1 VHHPR
6 TNTHNVAPLRRRLI
20 PFSRRVTV
28 LRFVRFHPYEHA
40 MATESSDRF
49 SGIGEPEPSAPK
61 RRARGSRELRL
72 DDRVIIAHGMP
83 TRFWQDLYHRALVVP
98 WPTFFV
104 SLAVL
109 FMLLN
114 MTFAALYMLGRAP
127 IANQYPAGFGGAF
140 FFSVETLATVG
151 YGDMHPQT
159 VYAHWI
165 ATLEIFVGMS
175 GIALATGLIF
185 ARFSR
190 PHAKIMF
197 ARYAVVRPLD
207 GRMTL
212 MVRAANARQNV
223 IAEARARLRIM
234 REETSAEGF
243 TLRKLYD
250 LTLVRDQHPVFKL
263 GWSVMHIIDESSPL
277 FGETTATLEASDT
290 SLLLTFEGVDESTSQ
305 TMQARHTWRCDQI
318 YWQHRFVDIMS
329 EKDGVTHIDY
339 SHFDEIVP
347 LDAASIG
354 ANGPVKAAAR

>member
-1 VHHPR
+1 
-6 TNTHNVAPLRRRLI
+6 
-20 PFSRRVTV
+20 
-28 LRFVRFHPYEHA
+28 
-40 MATESSDRF
+40 MATEPSDRF
-49 SGIGEPEPSAPK
+49 PGIGDADASALK

-72 DDRVIIAHGMP
+72 DDRVVIAHGMP
-83 TRFWQDLYHRALVVP
+83 TPFWQDLYHRALVVR

-109 FMLLN
+109 FVLLN
-114 MTFAALYMLGRAP
+114 TTFAALYMLGGAS

-190 PHAKIMF
+190 PHAKIIF
-197 ARYAVVRPLD
+197 ARHAVVRPID

-212 MVRAANARQNV
+212 MVRSANARRNV
-223 IAEARARLRIM
+223 IAEAHARLRIM
-234 REETSAEGF
+234 RLETSPEGF

-263 GWSVMHIIDESSPL
+263 GWVLMHVIDESSPL
-277 FGETTATLEASDT
+277 FGETAETLRARDT
-290 SLLLTFEGVDESTSQ
+290 SLLLTLEGVDESTSQ
-305 TMQARHTWRCDQI
+305 TMQARHMWSCEQI
-318 YWQHRFVDIMS
+318 FWQHRFVDIMS
-329 EKDGVTHIDY
+329 ERDGVSYIDY

-347 LDAASIG
+347 L
-354 ANGPVKAAAR
+354 

>member
-1 VHHPR
+1 
-6 TNTHNVAPLRRRLI
+6 
-20 PFSRRVTV
+20 
-28 LRFVRFHPYEHA
+28 
-40 MATESSDRF
+40 MASEPSDRF
-49 SGIGEPEPSAPK
+49 STLGDTDTDTDTDASPSK

-72 DDRVIIAHGMP
+72 DDRVVIAHGMP
-83 TRFWQDLYHRALVVP
+83 TPLWQDLYHRALGVR
-98 WPTFFV
+98 WPVFFV
-104 SLAVL
+104 SLALL
-109 FMLLN
+109 FLLLN
-114 MTFAALYMLGRAP
+114 TVFATLYMLGDAS
-127 IANQYPAGFGGAF
+127 IANQFPKGFGGAF

-175 GIALATGLIF
+175 SIALATGLIF

-197 ARYAVVRPLD
+197 ARYAVIRPID

-234 REETSAEGF
+234 RLETSVEGY

-263 GWSVMHIIDESSPL
+263 GWTLMHIIDEASPL
-277 FGETTATLEASDT
+277 FGENAESLKGSDM
-290 SLLLTFEGVDESTSQ
+290 SLLLTLEGIDESTSQ
-305 TMQARHTWRCDQI
+305 TMQARHMWSCDQI
-318 YWQHRFVDIMS
+318 VWQHRFVDIMS
-329 EKDGVTHIDY
+329 ERGGVSHIDY
-339 SHFDEIVP
+339 AHFDEIVP
-347 LDAASIG
+347 LDAAPLKPDIA
-354 ANGPVKAAAR
+354 ANTAQ

>member
-1 VHHPR
+1 
-6 TNTHNVAPLRRRLI
+6 
-20 PFSRRVTV
+20 
-28 LRFVRFHPYEHA
+28 
-40 MATESSDRF
+40 MATEPSDRF
-49 SGIGEPEPSAPK
+49 SSVADDEARAQK

-72 DDRVIIAHGMP
+72 DDRVVIAHGMP
-83 TRFWQDLYHRALVVP
+83 TPLWQDLYHRALVVR

-104 SLAVL
+104 SLGVL
-109 FMLLN
+109 FLLLN
-114 MTFAALYMLGRAP
+114 TVFASLYMLGRAP
-127 IANQYPAGFGGAF
+127 IANQFPSGFGGAF

-175 GIALATGLIF
+175 SIALATGLIF

-197 ARYAVVRPLD
+197 ARYAVVRPLE

-223 IAEARARLRIM
+223 IAEARAKLRIM
-234 REETSAEGF
+234 RLETTDGY

-263 GWSVMHIIDESSPL
+263 GWVMMHVIDENSPL
-277 FGETTATLEASDT
+277 FGETAETLIGRDAS
-290 SLLLTFEGVDESTSQ
+290 LWLTLEGVDESTSQ
-305 TMQARHTWRCDQI
+305 TMQARHMWACEQI
-318 YWQHRFVDIMS
+318 RWQHRFVDVMR
-329 EKDGVTHIDY
+329 EEDGVSHIDY
-339 SHFDEIVP
+339 SHFDEVVP
-347 LDAASIG
+347 LDST
-354 ANGPVKAAAR
+354 PVATPMAKAPAP

>member
-1 VHHPR
+1 
-6 TNTHNVAPLRRRLI
+6 
-20 PFSRRVTV
+20 
-28 LRFVRFHPYEHA
+28 
-40 MATESSDRF
+40 MAIDPSDRF
-49 SGIGEPEPSAPK
+49 SGIGDADARAQK

-72 DDRVIIAHGMP
+72 DDRVVIAHGMP
-83 TRFWQDLYHRALVVP
+83 TPFWQDLYHRALVVR

-104 SLAVL
+104 SLALL
-109 FMLLN
+109 FVLLN
-114 MTFAALYMLGRAP
+114 TTFAALYMLGRAP
-127 IANQYPAGFGGAF
+127 IANQFPAGFGGAF

-212 MVRAANARQNV
+212 MVRSANARQNV
-223 IAEARARLRIM
+223 IAEARAKLRIM
-234 REETSAEGF
+234 RLETSVEGY

-263 GWSVMHIIDESSPL
+263 GWILMHIIDESSPL
-277 FGETTATLEASDT
+277 FGETAETLKGSDT
-290 SLLLTFEGVDESTSQ
+290 SLLLTLEGVDESTSQ
-305 TMQARHTWRCDQI
+305 TMQARHMWSCDQI
-318 YWQHRFVDIMS
+318 FWQHRFVDIMS
-329 EKDGVTHIDY
+329 EQDGVSHIDY

-347 LDAASIG
+347 LDAAPIHPDVG
-354 ANGPVKAAAR
+354 ANAAAR

>member
-1 VHHPR
+1 
-6 TNTHNVAPLRRRLI
+6 
-20 PFSRRVTV
+20 
-28 LRFVRFHPYEHA
+28 
-40 MATESSDRF
+40 MATEPSDRF
-49 SGIGEPEPSAPK
+49 SSVADDEARAQK

-72 DDRVIIAHGMP
+72 DDRVVIAHGMP
-83 TRFWQDLYHRALVVP
+83 TPLWQDLYHRALVVR

-104 SLAVL
+104 SLGVL
-109 FMLLN
+109 FLLLN
-114 MTFAALYMLGRAP
+114 TVFASLYMLGRAP
-127 IANQYPAGFGGAF
+127 IANQFPSGFGGAF

-175 GIALATGLIF
+175 SIALATGLIF

-197 ARYAVVRPLD
+197 ARYAVVRPLE

-223 IAEARARLRIM
+223 IAEARAKLRIM
-234 REETSAEGF
+234 RLETTDGY

-263 GWSVMHIIDESSPL
+263 GWVMMHVIDENSPL
-277 FGETTATLEASDT
+277 FGETAETLIGRDAS
-290 SLLLTFEGVDESTSQ
+290 LWLTLEGVDESTSQ
-305 TMQARHTWRCDQI
+305 TMQARHMWACEQI
-318 YWQHRFVDIMS
+318 RWQHRFVDVMR
-329 EKDGVTHIDY
+329 EEDGVSHIDY
-339 SHFDEIVP
+339 SHFDEVVP
-347 LDAASIG
+347 LDST
-354 ANGPVKAAAR
+354 PVATPIAKAPAP